1 MCFEWKFDFYKP
13 VKTHIRDHHVLQI
26 QNMGVTAKKY
36 GVSVS
41 FCRKLTIFG
50 KIVGLHL
57 SILSE
62 NLNFLKTHENSY
74 TRPLYINDL
83 EYVGHDQ
90 EIQSFCQVLPQTGY
104 FQ

>member
-50 KIVGLHL
+50 KIVGLP
-57 SILSE
+57 IDFE
-62 NLNFLKTHENSY
+62 RKFEFFKNSWKLVY
-74 TRPLYINDL
+74 ETVIY
-83 EYVGHDQ
+83 
-90 EIQSFCQVLPQTGY
+90 
-104 FQ
+104 